1 MKIIAIVTCLLISG
15 MLYAH
20 DFAVV
25 GDEQIDDKEVQDK
38 TSSSAEAY
46 QFYLAGVNR
55 LNESEFDK
63 ASVEFLKVVELD
75 GQFKKAW
82 FKLAL
87 SQWWEQKDEDAKNAL
102 DKMAACASANENDR
116 IISEGVKFLIDGKFE
131 DAVVIFEEI
140 VRNNIENQDFQYCL
154 GEAYYHRGGMTL
166 KSLDAF
172 EKVVSLDPEFSL
184 AYIHIFDIYVDE
196 GLFDRGIS
204 RANHFVEL
212 HPESARGYKD
222 LAGMY
227 KAAGRFNEALDAL
240 AQAKRINPEKL
251 DYHLEIANLYKLMGL
266 YSDAIAVFD
275 EILAGDE
282 LKVTAAMGKSRVY
295 FILGEHS
302 KGINMLEISLSFA
315 GVDTNE
321 TAYILSN
328 MAAHSI
334 YSAEYV
340 QANRYLDRALELN
353 PDNIFY
359 VLYWAGFLHAE
370 QSDEES
376 LISTMKSIRDLL
388 DEKKNEFWE
397 NAYTALLIERFIL
410 QGDFDKALAEIKNF
424 EKIWHDHY
432 LYHAAMLHI
441 EKGDYKQAIQLA
453 DEMQAPSVGGNA
465 YWFVFPRGYY
475 VRGLSYEAMGKL
487 DKAKENYKS
496 LLDLWK
502 NADATIPELI
512 DTRKRLSS
520 ILKL

>member
-1 MKIIAIVTCLLISG
+1 MKI
-15 MLYAH
+15 
-20 DFAVV
+20 
-25 GDEQIDDKEVQDK
+25 
-38 TSSSAEAY
+38 
-46 QFYLAGVNR
+46 R
-55 LNESEFDK
+55 
-63 ASVEFLKVVELD
+63 
-75 GQFKKAW
+75 
-82 FKLAL
+82 
-87 SQWWEQKDEDAKNAL
+87 
-102 DKMAACASANENDR
+102 
-116 IISEGVKFLIDGKFE
+116 
-131 DAVVIFEEI
+131 
-140 VRNNIENQDFQYCL
+140 DFQYCL

-251 DYHLEIANLYKLMGL
+251 DYHLEIANLYKLMGH
-266 YSDAIAVFD
+266 YSDAIAIFD

-282 LKVTAAMGKSRVY
+282 LKVTAAMGNPECISFWVN
-295 FILGEHS
+295 IQ
-302 KGINMLEISLSFA
+302 KGINMLEMSLSFA
-315 GVDTNE
+315 EVDTNE

-353 PDNIFY
+353 PDNFY

-388 DEKKNEFWE
+388 DEKKM
-397 NAYTALLIERFIL
+397 
-410 QGDFDKALAEIKNF
+410 NF
-424 EKIWHDHY
+424 GKTPIR
-432 LYHAAMLHI
+432 LY
-441 EKGDYKQAIQLA
+441 
-453 DEMQAPSVGGNA
+453 
-465 YWFVFPRGYY
+465 
-475 VRGLSYEAMGKL
+475 
-487 DKAKENYKS
+487 
-496 LLDLWK
+496 
-502 NADATIPELI
+502 
-512 DTRKRLSS
+512 
-520 ILKL
+520 